1 MKKFLKNYWFI
12 LCMLT
17 GIVGGCLVG
26 AFAPDFGGKIKFLGT
41 LFINM
46 MFCVVVPMVFCSIA
60 SAIANMKSVKR
71 AGKIM
76 GVTVAT
82 FLVTAAIA
90 GVLMYIVCRIF
101 PLVDGQY
108 TIVEGDVGEAL
119 GFGDMIVNFFTKPD
133 FMELLSRKAI
143 LPLIVA
149 AVLFGFGVQMNGGPE
164 TKTAQLLEDIT
175 GCIMKTVKLITYY
188 APIGFFGFFAD
199 LVATYGPEL
208 MKDYSRT
215 LIIYYVMSFAYMFIF
230 FPIYARFGGG
240 KGGAKIM
247 FSKLFRP
254 AAMSFGTCSS
264 VATIPTNMEVA
275 EETGISKDV
284 TDIVLP
290 MGATMHMDGSAMSAI
305 IKVAFLFGVFGLDFS
320 TDKAILAI
328 IVAVFSS
335 VAMSGIPGGGGT
347 GELVVC
353 TIFFPD
359 QLAVAYPIALA
370 IGKYD
375 YTGLISDTSKAFI
388 KPNSEYWF
396 GTDNLGRDYWCQVW
410 YATQVSIRLALIVA
424 VGESILGVIIGLIW
438 GYVRKLDRF
447 FTELYNLIDNVPYII
462 YMTLIALVV
471 GQSFT
476 IMAVSMI
483 AIGWLVMARRVRNM
497 VFMFRDRE
505 YNLASRCLGTPLWR
519 VLTKNILPYLV
530 SVIILRMALSI
541 PGTINLESTLSY
553 LGLGLGIDTPSLGLI
568 LSKVR
573 GFFLDYPY
581 LLVFPASIVSIISIS
596 FYIMGNA
603 FSDAAD
609 PRNHV

>member
-26 AFAPDFGGKIKFLGT
+26 AFAPAFGGKIKFLGT

-76 GVTVAT
+76 GITVAT

-108 TIVEGDVGEAL
+108 TIVEGEVGEAL

-164 TKTAQLLEDIT
+164 TRTAQFLEDVT

-254 AAMSFGTCSS
+254 AAVSFGTCSS
-264 VATIPTNMEVA
+264 VACIPTNMEVA
-275 EETGISKDV
+275 EET
-284 TDIVLP
+284 
-290 MGATMHMDGSAMSAI
+290 
-305 IKVAFLFGVFGLDFS
+305 GVFGLDFS

-370 IGKYD
+370 IGNLVDPPATMVNAAGD
-375 YTGLISDTSKAFI
+375 Y
-388 KPNSEYWF
+388 
-396 GTDNLGRDYWCQVW
+396 V
-410 YATQVSIRLALIVA
+410 VS
-424 VGESILGVIIGLIW
+424 
-438 GYVRKLDRF
+438 F
-447 FTELYNLIDNVPYII
+447 
-462 YMTLIALVV
+462 
-471 GQSFT
+471 
-476 IMAVSMI
+476 
-483 AIGWLVMARRVRNM
+483 
-497 VFMFRDRE
+497 
-505 YNLASRCLGTPLWR
+505 
-519 VLTKNILPYLV
+519 
-530 SVIILRMALSI
+530 
-541 PGTINLESTLSY
+541 
-553 LGLGLGIDTPSLGLI
+553 
-568 LSKVR
+568 
-573 GFFLDYPY
+573 
-581 LLVFPASIVSIISIS
+581 IVSR
-596 FYIMGNA
+596 YVDGKDWLQKKLHGKTEN
-603 FSDAAD
+603 
-609 PRNHV
+609 